1 MAGSVG
7 TEVWVKTALS
17 GGLALWNTRV
27 ERRGVATLSDLDV
40 GLPFCSHK
48 ERFAAMVWDF

>member
-1 MAGSVG
+1 VAGSVDA
-7 TEVWVKTALS
+7 EVWVKTALS